1 MDDNNTSLKNMFFTL
16 YIDYNLCFSFM
27 NNMCFSTLG
36 FKSKIDIPFLI
47 SFQIKLF
54 MNIDKIIKKFHI
66 TCETC
71 VATQT
76 KIMTFKVLSQQR
88 KKSQVTCEIHVM
100 MQTKTVTLKV
110 SSQ

>member
-1 MDDNNTSLKNMFFTL
+1 LV
-16 YIDYNLCFSFM
+16 
-27 NNMCFSTLG
+27 